1 MGNTVLHVGRKGT
14 PKICVAKPCNC
25 PLAPGIGHFQK
36 AEQAQEFAD
45 KLNELYAEGY
55 TYEGKVEDVNKLSDA
70 ELVYIQQDILDKAKE
85 NDNYSAYKSQ
95 IKWQK
100 EVRTKAMKRLIE
112 INDENNMLLSRE
124 AKMIDAVAKNRK
136 VYRTE
141 KDPEKRKDLYL
152 KYQNSLAALNEEHT
166 RNSIIT
172 LANQEE
178 FNKLALKKN
187 GAEAKFIPQME
198 KREKHNGI
206 KRLQAN
212 VDGEIE
218 KRYVEKHDFE

>member
-1 MGNTVLHVGRKGT
+1 
-14 PKICVAKPCNC
+14 
-25 PLAPGIGHFQK
+25 
-36 AEQAQEFAD
+36 
-45 KLNELYAEGY
+45 
-55 TYEGKVEDVNKLSDA
+55 
-70 ELVYIQQDILDKAKE
+70 
-85 NDNYSAYKSQ
+85 
-95 IKWQK
+95 
-100 EVRTKAMKRLIE
+100 MKRLIE

>member
-1 MGNTVLHVGRKGT
+1 
-14 PKICVAKPCNC
+14 
-25 PLAPGIGHFQK
+25 
-36 AEQAQEFAD
+36 
-45 KLNELYAEGY
+45 
-55 TYEGKVEDVNKLSDA
+55 
-70 ELVYIQQDILDKAKE
+70 
-85 NDNYSAYKSQ
+85 
-95 IKWQK
+95 
-100 EVRTKAMKRLIE
+100 MKRLIG